1 MIEYRENYFLKELF
15 HWIKAIS
22 LALVAFF
29 FINNVLIVRA
39 TVPTA
44 SMDPTIPAESQIF
57 GFRLSYL
64 FSSPSRFD
72 VIAFDSPDGTETRY
86 IKRIIG
92 LPGETVD
99 IVGGQVFING
109 SYEPLYEWYL
119 LEPPAGISL
128 INQSFVVPAGQFFV
142 MGDHRNNSR
151 DSRGLCSQPW
161 ENLFIPQG
169 NIIGRAIFIYA
180 PNISLIR

>member
-1 MIEYRENYFLKELF
+1 MTERENYFVKELI
-15 HWIKAIS
+15 HWLKALS
-22 LALVAFF
+22 FALVIFF
-29 FINNVLIVRA
+29 FINNVVIVRA

-57 GFRLSYL
+57 GFRLSYI

-72 VIAFDSPDGTETRY
+72 VIAFESPDGTDTRY

-99 IVGGQVFING
+99 IIKGQVFING
-109 SYEPLYEWYL
+109 SGEALNEWYL
-119 LEPPAGISL
+119 LEAPAGVSL
-128 INQSFVVPAGQFFV
+128 INQSFVVPDEHFFV

-151 DSRGLCSQPW
+151 DSRGLCAQPW
-161 ENLFIPQG
+161 ENLFVPKG

-180 PNISLIR
+180 PSISLIR